1 MPVQINEMIIRA
13 TIQEPQEQ
21 KSETKKPAEEKAASK
36 DEIIKECTE
45 IILEILK
52 HKKER

>member
-13 TIQEPQEQ
+13 TIKEPQEQ
-21 KSETKKPAEEKAASK
+21 HDEEKKPAEGSGGK
-36 DEIIKECTE
+36 DEIVKECTE

>member
-13 TIQEPQEQ
+13 NILEPND
-21 KSETKKPAEEKAASK
+21 KPLNGTKPTDSNVSK
-36 DEIIKECTE
+36 DEIIRECTE

-52 HKKER
+52 NKKER

>member
-13 TIQEPQEQ
+13 NIQEPQMQQAEV
-21 KSETKKPAEEKAASK
+21 KKPAGDGAGK

-52 HKKER
+52 NKKER

>member
-13 TIQEPQEQ
+13 NILEQ
-21 KSETKKPAEEKAASK
+21 GDKSVRNNKPDETGVNK
-36 DEIIKECTE
+36 DEIIRECTE

-52 HKKER
+52 NKHER

>member
-13 TIQEPQEQ
+13 NILEGAHKE
-21 KSETKKPAEEKAASK
+21 AEVKNDGSGNLNK

-45 IILEILK
+45 IIMEMIN
-52 HKKER
+52 KKNER

>member
-13 TIQEPQEQ
+13 NIVEHSHS
-21 KSETKKPAEEKAASK
+21 KKETATATPKNNMDK

-45 IILEILK
+45 IILEIINRK
-52 HKKER
+52 NER